1 MNQQIVK
8 IMTKL
13 MVKKIN
19 IMTNMTKEKTRYVQ
33 FKFNERFVSL
43 FLNARVLAVFCCLL
57 SCSSFMACQKKIQEI
72 SLSDKRLPAEARQKI
87 ADAQDAQIVAR
98 VRLDQALAQLQQ
110 AQEKQLRSLKLN
122 LGSANSSFQQLCS
135 AKVNL
140 ADLQVKLAQAE
151 LELSQKRLQLVYAQT
166 AQRYDLAVY
175 EIAGLEQ
182 EVEQLKTRFLSF
194 RSQVQSSKTEWERT
208 LNAWWTAYGQ
218 MGNQNQAY
226 WSFE

>member
-1 MNQQIVK
+1 MIRL
-8 IMTKL
+8 MTK
-13 MVKKIN
+13 
-19 IMTNMTKEKTRYVQ
+19 MTKENAQDVQ

-43 FLNARVLAVFCCLL
+43 FLNARLLTVFCCLL
-57 SCSSFMACQKKIQEI
+57 SCSSFMGCQKKIQEI

-122 LGSANSSFQQLCS
+122 LGSANASFQQLCS

-140 ADLQVKLAQAE
+140 ADLQVKLSQAE
-151 LELSQKRLQLVYAQT
+151 LTLTQKRLQLVYAQT
-166 AQRYDLAVY
+166 AMRYDLAVY

-182 EVEQLKTRFLSF
+182 EVEQLKTKFLSL